1 MITVEGIVE
10 EIIFKNE
17 SNGYT
22 VAILEAEED
31 SITIVGYTPFVKVGE
46 TIRVVGDFVYHP
58 NYGEQIEIENISTIT
73 PATLNGIEKYLSSGL
88 IPYVGEKTAKRIVE
102 RFGMDSLEIIEYNP
116 EQLKEIK
123 GIGEKKVKKI
133 SEAFEEQREIREVM
147 VFLQQYG
154 ITPGYGVRIY
164 KKYGKDTINII
175 SKNPYKLSEDV
186 FGIGFKTADKIA
198 RNMGIATNSPYRIEA
213 GIKFKLMEWS
223 RNGNTYL
230 PQDML
235 VKESERM
242 LEVGIELVEQS
253 IRDLAVRKEIQL
265 ENVDGETLAYYM
277 AFYRAESNVSKKIVE
292 LSRVELEKIDVDLK
306 EEIENIENEEEIAF
320 AKKQKEAIEEAVKNG
335 MLIITGGPGTGKTTT
350 LNAIIKLFEERELE
364 IALAAPTGRAAKKM
378 SQATGKEA
386 KTIHRL
392 LEYSF
397 MEEGM
402 GFGRDESSP
411 LDVDIV
417 IIDETSMVDI
427 ILMNNLLKAITI
439 GTRVIFVGDTDQLP
453 SVGPGNVLK
462 DMIESE
468 VVKVVELDEIFR
480 QAEESMIVV
489 NAHKINK
496 GEFPYLNA
504 KGKDFYFIPK
514 YKSKEIVETVL
525 SLCNSR
531 LPNFNGYDSLKD
543 IQVLTPMKKGDVGI
557 NSLNKH
563 LQEIL
568 NPKSYG
574 KEEKKIRNEIF
585 RVGDK
590 VMQIKNNY
598 TTEWKTIEDGVYKE
612 KGEGVYNGDFGF
624 IEEINNEDEV
634 LKVIFD
640 EVKEVKYDF
649 GQLDEL
655 KLAYATTVH
664 KSQGSEFPVVIMPVS
679 WGPPMLLTR
688 NLLYTGIT
696 RAKELVVLVGE
707 EKYLYMMIKNNRI
720 TKRYSGLDFRM
731 KKMTTLF

>member
-230 PQDML
+230 PQDVL

-574 KEEKKIRNEIF
+574 KEEKKIGNEIF

-624 IEEINNEDEV
+624 IEEIDNEDEV

-731 KKMTTLF
+731 KRMTTLF

>member
-1 MITVEGIVE
+1 ME

-320 AKKQKEAIEEAVKNG
+320 AKK
-335 MLIITGGPGTGKTTT
+335 
-350 LNAIIKLFEERELE
+350 
-364 IALAAPTGRAAKKM
+364 
-378 SQATGKEA
+378 
-386 KTIHRL
+386 
-392 LEYSF
+392 
-397 MEEGM
+397 
-402 GFGRDESSP
+402 
-411 LDVDIV
+411 
-417 IIDETSMVDI
+417 
-427 ILMNNLLKAITI
+427 
-439 GTRVIFVGDTDQLP
+439 
-453 SVGPGNVLK
+453 
-462 DMIESE
+462 
-468 VVKVVELDEIFR
+468 
-480 QAEESMIVV
+480 
-489 NAHKINK
+489 
-496 GEFPYLNA
+496 
-504 KGKDFYFIPK
+504 
-514 YKSKEIVETVL
+514 
-525 SLCNSR
+525 
-531 LPNFNGYDSLKD
+531 
-543 IQVLTPMKKGDVGI
+543 
-557 NSLNKH
+557 
-563 LQEIL
+563 
-568 NPKSYG
+568 
-574 KEEKKIRNEIF
+574 
-585 RVGDK
+585 
-590 VMQIKNNY
+590 
-598 TTEWKTIEDGVYKE
+598 
-612 KGEGVYNGDFGF
+612 
-624 IEEINNEDEV
+624 
-634 LKVIFD
+634 
-640 EVKEVKYDF
+640 
-649 GQLDEL
+649 
-655 KLAYATTVH
+655 
-664 KSQGSEFPVVIMPVS
+664 
-679 WGPPMLLTR
+679 
-688 NLLYTGIT
+688 
-696 RAKELVVLVGE
+696 
-707 EKYLYMMIKNNRI
+707 
-720 TKRYSGLDFRM
+720 
-731 KKMTTLF
+731 